1 MMVLAESLIL
11 LLQESQHWNDLT
23 CMRDV
28 IRSKDDPEAAA
39 AATAS
44 VALDHSSSSGGG
56 GGGDDD
62 DGIRGDGGRKSGWV
76 GLEKPRMGSVPWAS
90 TWNGPEHVYFGHD
103 AMRKLQQYTFA
114 TGLDTGCLYGFDL
127 TAVSLP
133 GGQLHSVRAL
143 ETHIK
148 PSGKPAE
155 TTSTRRSSSAQPTPT
170 PTPPLPPPSSFS
182 LANYAAKNKIAVGAA
197 VAALLLGM
205 WTRMLAP

>member
-1 MMVLAESLIL
+1 
-11 LLQESQHWNDLT
+11 
-23 CMRDV
+23 MRDV

-44 VALDHSSSSGGG
+44 AALDHSGGG
-56 GGGDDD
+56 GGD

-103 AMRKLQQYTFA
+103 AMRKLQQYAFA

-143 ETHIK
+143 ETHVK

-155 TTSTRRSSSAQPTPT
+155 TTSTRRSSSAQS
-170 PTPPLPPPSSFS
+170 TPPLPPPSSFS